1 MKTLLALLFFGLIST
16 STIFAQESA
25 DVADE
30 MNQFLSKN
38 LRYPTEARSNGIQG
52 TVILQATFD
61 ELGFPLTTTVIS
73 GDELLSA
80 EVMRTISAL
89 TENWKPEY
97 LGDRN
102 KGESYLLSFQFNISK
117 DRSPTQIHQIVPLK
131 DQSLLAESDE
141 KQLTSGLE
149 ANPYNFKLYEARAEL
164 YSTLNLPVLAEKDLI
179 LADYF
184 QNKMLTQLVIVGYEV
199 KDKSLSAVE

>member
-1 MKTLLALLFFGLIST
+1 MKTLLAFLFLGFIST
-16 STIFAQESA
+16 SAIFAQENA
-25 DVADE
+25 DVAHE
-30 MNQFLSKN
+30 MNKFLSKN
-38 LRYPTEARSNGIQG
+38 LRYPTEARFNDVQG

-73 GDELLSA
+73 GDKLLSA
-80 EVMRTISAL
+80 EVMRTISVL

-102 KGESYLLSFQFNISK
+102 KGDSYLFSFQFKISK

-131 DQSLLAESDE
+131 DQSLLTESPE

-149 ANPYNFKLYEARAEL
+149 ANPYDAKLYKERAEL
-164 YSTLNLPVLAEKDLI
+164 YEALNLPVLAQKDLM

-184 QNKMLTQLVIVGYEV
+184 ESKMLTQILIIGYSAPN
-199 KDKSLSAVE
+199 KTISSLE